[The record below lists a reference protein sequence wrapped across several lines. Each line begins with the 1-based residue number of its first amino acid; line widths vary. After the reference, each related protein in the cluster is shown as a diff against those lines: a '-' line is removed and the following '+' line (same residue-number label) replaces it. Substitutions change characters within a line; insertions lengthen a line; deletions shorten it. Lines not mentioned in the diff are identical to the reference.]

1 MRRLL
6 VILVLALCTA
16 ACGGSDEAPVSE
28 EPDASAA
35 TATTADDTTTTT
47 APPETTAAPS
57 TTTTVAITTT
67 TEAPT
72 AISQVASPAAS
83 TVADLLA
90 LDRPVVAAHGG
101 GDRAY
106 PHSTMYAFVE
116 AALAGTDVLEMDLQ
130 MTADGVLV
138 VHHDAT
144 VDRRTETTGRVRD
157 LTVAELQVLDKAFW
171 FHDRGEARD
180 LPDDQYP
187 FRGMRTGD
195 IEPPAGYTADDFRIE
210 TFRTLAEAF
219 PEHVLDLEIKV
230 PLDNAGENDIA
241 YAIEAARVLAADLE
255 ELDRTDSVIV
265 TSFSSDVMIAFREF
279 APDVATSPGE
289 DEMVAWYLGTGGITE
304 QDVLAQLPPERLG
317 IDILD
322 PELIARIQ
330 AEGIELWIWPNSDDQ
345 ENEAFYRSLFEL
357 GIDGVIA
364 GVPAEGVAAALG

>member
-1 MRRLL
+1 MRRLFA
-6 VILVLALCTA
+6 ILLLAMLTS
-16 ACGGSDEAPVSE
+16 ACGGGESTTSE
-28 EPDASAA
+28 GPDTDAA
-35 TATTADDTTTTT
+35 DTATADDTATT
-47 APPETTAAPS
+47 APPETTTAPS
-57 TTTTVAITTT
+57 TTTTA
-67 TEAPT
+67 APT
-72 AISQVASPAAS
+72 PTPPAPTHAARPP
-83 TVADLLA
+83 TPH
-90 LDRPVVAAHGG
+90 RPVVAAHGG
-101 GDRAY
+101 GDRSY

-130 MTADGVLV
+130 MTADGALV

-157 LTVAELQVLDKAFW
+157 LTVLALQELDKAYW
-171 FHDRGEARD
+171 FHDRGEERD

-195 IEPPAGYTADDFRIE
+195 VEPPAGYTADDFKIE
-210 TFRTLAEAF
+210 TFRTLAETF
-219 PEHVLDLEIKV
+219 PDHVLDLEIKV
-230 PLDNAGENDIA
+230 PLDDDGENDLA
-241 YAIEAARVLAADLE
+241 YAIEAARVLAAPIE

-279 APDVATSPGE
+279 APEVATSPGE
-289 DEMVAWYLGTGGITE
+289 DEMVAWYLGTGGIAE

-330 AEGIELWIWPNSDDQ
+330 AEGIGVWIWPNSDDQ

>member
-1 MRRLL
+1 MRRLFA
-6 VILVLALCTA
+6 ILLLAILTS
-16 ACGGSDEAPVSE
+16 ACGGGGESTTSE
-28 EPDASAA
+28 GPDTDAA
-35 TATTADDTTTTT
+35 DTATADDTATT
-47 APPETTAAPS
+47 APPETTTAPS
-57 TTTTVAITTT
+57 TTTTVATTTT

-72 AISQVASPAAS
+72 AVSQIPTPEAS
-83 TVADLLA
+83 TVADLLS

-101 GDRAY
+101 GDRSY

-130 MTADGVLV
+130 MTADGALV

-157 LTVAELQVLDKAFW
+157 LTVLELQELDKAYW
-171 FHDRGEARD
+171 FHDRGEERD

-195 IEPPAGYTADDFRIE
+195 VEPPAGYTADDFKIE
-210 TFRTLAEAF
+210 TFRTLAETF
-219 PEHVLDLEIKV
+219 PDHVLDLEIKV
-230 PLDNAGENDIA
+230 PLDDDGENDIA
-241 YAIEAARVLAADLE
+241 YAIEAARVLAATIE

-279 APDVATSPGE
+279 APEVATSPGE
-289 DEMVAWYLGTGGITE
+289 DEMVAWYLGTGGIAE

-330 AEGIELWIWPNSDDQ
+330 AEGIGVWIWPNSDDQ

>member
-6 VILVLALCTA
+6 AILILALCTS
-16 ACGGSDEAPVSE
+16 ACGGSDEAPTSE
-28 EPDASAA
+28 GPDANAA
-35 TATTADDTTTTT
+35 EATTADNTTTA
-47 APPETTAAPS
+47 APPETTAAPW
-57 TTTTVAITTT
+57 TTTTVATTTT

-106 PHSTMYAFVE
+106 PHSTMYAFIE

-180 LPDDQYP
+180 LPDDHYP

-195 IEPPAGYTADDFRIE
+195 VEPPAGYTADDFRIE

>member
-1 MRRLL
+1 MRRLFA
-6 VILVLALCTA
+6 ILFLAVLTS
-16 ACGGSDEAPVSE
+16 ACGGGGESTTSE
-28 EPDASAA
+28 GPGTD
-35 TATTADDTTTTT
+35 ADDTATT
-47 APPETTAAPS
+47 APPETTTAPS
-57 TTTTVAITTT
+57 TTTTVATTTT

-72 AISQVASPAAS
+72 AVSQVPTPEAS
-83 TVADLLA
+83 TVADLLS

-101 GDRAY
+101 GDRSY

-157 LTVAELQVLDKAFW
+157 LTVVELQELDKAYW
-171 FHDRGEARD
+171 FHDRGEERD

-195 IEPPAGYTADDFRIE
+195 VEPPAGYTADDFKIE
-210 TFRTLAEAF
+210 TFRTLAETF
-219 PEHVLDLEIKV
+219 PDHVLDLEIKV
-230 PLDNAGENDIA
+230 PLDDDGESDVA
-241 YAIEAARVLAADLE
+241 YAIEAARVLAAAIE

-279 APDVATSPGE
+279 APKVATSPGE
-289 DEMVAWYLGTGGITE
+289 DEMVAWYLGTGGIAE

-330 AEGIELWIWPNSDDQ
+330 AEGIGLWIWPNSDDQ

>member
-6 VILVLALCTA
+6 TILVLVLFAS
-16 ACGGSDEAPVSE
+16 ACGGGDDADETTAGA
-28 EPDASAA
+28 PDAG
-35 TATTADDTTTTT
+35 DETTTT
-47 APPETTAAPS
+47 AAATESTTTAAPETT
-57 TTTTVAITTT
+57 TTTTVAPTTT
-67 TEAPT
+67 TEAPA
-72 AISQVASPAAS
+72 AITRIPTPDAS

-90 LDRPVVAAHGG
+90 LTRPVIAAHGG

-106 PHSTMYAFVE
+106 PHSTMYAFTE

-157 LTVAELQVLDKAFW
+157 LTVAELQALDKAYW
-171 FHDRGEARD
+171 FHDRGEERD

-187 FRGMRTGD
+187 FRGMRTGAV
-195 IEPPAGYTADDFRIE
+195 EPPAGYTADDFRIE
-210 TFRTLAEAF
+210 TFRAVAEAF
-219 PEHVLDLEIKV
+219 PDHVLDIEIKV
-230 PLDNAGENDIA
+230 PLDDADEPDVA
-241 YAIEAARVLAADLE
+241 YAIEAARVLADEIADL
-255 ELDRTDSVIV
+255 DRATSVIV
-265 TSFSSDVMIAFREF
+265 TSFSSDVMIAFRGF
-279 APDVATSPGE
+279 APDIATSPGE
-289 DEMVAWYLGTGGITE
+289 DEMVAWYLGGGELAE

-345 ENEAFYRSLFEL
+345 ENEAFYRSLFDL

-364 GVPAEGVAAALG
+364 GVPAEGVAAIG

>member
-6 VILVLALCTA
+6 AILFLVVLTS
-16 ACGGSDEAPVSE
+16 ACGGDGGSTTSE
-28 EPDASAA
+28 GPGADA
-35 TATTADDTTTTT
+35 ADKATT
-47 APPETTAAPS
+47 APPETTTAPS
-57 TTTTVAITTT
+57 TTTTVATTLT

-72 AISQVASPAAS
+72 AVSQVPTPEAS
-83 TVADLLA
+83 TVANLLS

-101 GDRAY
+101 GDRSY

-138 VHHDAT
+138 VHHDDT

-157 LTVAELQVLDKAFW
+157 LTVLELQELDKAYW
-171 FHDRGEARD
+171 FHNRGEERD

-195 IEPPAGYTADDFRIE
+195 VEPPAGFTADDFKIE
-210 TFRTLAEAF
+210 TFRTLAETF
-219 PEHVLDLEIKV
+219 HDHVLDLEIKV
-230 PLDNAGENDIA
+230 PLDDDGENDIA
-241 YAIEAARVLAADLE
+241 YAIEAARVLAAAIE

-279 APDVATSPGE
+279 APEVATSPGE
-289 DEMVAWYLGTGGITE
+289 DEMLAWYLGAGEIAE

-330 AEGIELWIWPNSDDQ
+330 AEGIGVWIWPNSDDQ

>member
-6 VILVLALCTA
+6 SVLILVLFAS
-16 ACGGSDEAPVSE
+16 ACGGGDGGDE
-28 EPDASAA
+28 
-35 TATTADDTTTTT
+35 TTADAPDAGDEATTTTT
-47 APPETTAAPS
+47 VSETTTTAAPETTT
-57 TTTTVAITTT
+57 TTTTVPPTTT
-67 TEAPT
+67 TDAPP
-72 AISQVASPAAS
+72 AISAVPTPAAS
-83 TVADLLA
+83 TVDELLA
-90 LDRPVVAAHGG
+90 LDRPVIAAHGG

-106 PHSTMYAFVE
+106 PHSTMYAFIQ
-116 AALAGTDVLEMDLQ
+116 AALDGVDVLEMDLQ

-157 LTVAELQVLDKAFW
+157 LTVIELQELDKAYW
-171 FHDRGEARD
+171 FHDRGEERD

-187 FRGMRTGD
+187 FRGMRTGEV
-195 IEPPAGYTADDFRIE
+195 EPPAGYAADDFKIE
-210 TFRTLAEAF
+210 TFRTYATVF
-219 PEHVLDLEIKV
+219 PDHVLDLEIKV
-230 PLDNAGENDIA
+230 PLDDADEPDIA
-241 YAIEAARVLAADLE
+241 YAIEAARVLADEIA
-255 ELDRTDSVIV
+255 ELGRTDSVIV
-265 TSFSSDVMIAFREF
+265 TSFSSEVMVAFREF

-289 DEMVAWYLGTGGITE
+289 DEMVGWYLGTGELAE

-330 AEGIELWIWPNSDDQ
+330 AEGVGLWIWPNSDDQ

-364 GVPAEGVAAALG
+364 GVPAEGVAAIS

>member
-1 MRRLL
+1 
-6 VILVLALCTA
+6 
-16 ACGGSDEAPVSE
+16 
-28 EPDASAA
+28 
-35 TATTADDTTTTT
+35 
-47 APPETTAAPS
+47 
-57 TTTTVAITTT
+57 
-67 TEAPT
+67 
-72 AISQVASPAAS
+72 
-83 TVADLLA
+83 
-90 LDRPVVAAHGG
+90 
-101 GDRAY
+101 
-106 PHSTMYAFVE
+106 MYAFVE

-157 LTVAELQVLDKAFW
+157 LTVLELQELDKAYW
-171 FHDRGEARD
+171 FHDRGEERD

-195 IEPPAGYTADDFRIE
+195 VEPPAGYTADDFKIE
-210 TFRTLAEAF
+210 TFRTLAETF
-219 PEHVLDLEIKV
+219 PDHVLDLEIKV
-230 PLDNAGENDIA
+230 PLDDDGENDVDS
-241 YAIEAARVLAADLE
+241 AIEAARVLAAAIE

-279 APDVATSPGE
+279 APEVATSPGE
-289 DEMVAWYLGTGGITE
+289 DEMVAWYLGAGEIAE
-304 QDVLAQLPPERLG
+304 QDVLAQLPPERIG

-330 AEGIELWIWPNSDDQ
+330 AEGIGLWIWPNSDDQ

>member
-6 VILVLALCTA
+6 VILVLALCTS

-57 TTTTVAITTT
+57 TTTTVATTTT

-72 AISQVASPAAS
+72 AVSQIPTPEAS
-83 TVADLLA
+83 TVADLLS

-101 GDRAY
+101 GDRSY

-157 LTVAELQVLDKAFW
+157 LTVLELQELDKAYW
-171 FHDRGEARD
+171 FHDRGEERD

-195 IEPPAGYTADDFRIE
+195 VEPPAGYTADDFKIE
-210 TFRTLAEAF
+210 TFRTLAETF
-219 PEHVLDLEIKV
+219 PDHVLDLEIKV
-230 PLDNAGENDIA
+230 PLDDDGENDIA
-241 YAIEAARVLAADLE
+241 YAIEAARVLAATIE

-279 APDVATSPGE
+279 APEVATSPGE
-289 DEMVAWYLGTGGITE
+289 DEMVAWYLGTGGIAE

-322 PELIARIQ
+322 PELIARIP
-330 AEGIELWIWPNSDDQ
+330 AEGIGLWIWPNSDDQ

>member
-6 VILVLALCTA
+6 AALFLAMLTS
-16 ACGGSDEAPVSE
+16 ACGGDDGSTTSE
-28 EPDASAA
+28 GPGTDAAD
-35 TATTADDTTTTT
+35 TATADDTATT
-47 APPETTAAPS
+47 APPETTTAPS
-57 TTTTVAITTT
+57 TTTTVATTTT

-72 AISQVASPAAS
+72 AVSQVPTPEAS
-83 TVADLLA
+83 TVADLLS

-101 GDRAY
+101 GDRSY

-157 LTVAELQVLDKAFW
+157 LTVLELQELDKAYW
-171 FHDRGEARD
+171 FHDRGEERD

-195 IEPPAGYTADDFRIE
+195 VEPPAGFTADDFKIE
-210 TFRTLAEAF
+210 TFQTLAETF
-219 PEHVLDLEIKV
+219 PDHVLDLEIKV
-230 PLDNAGENDIA
+230 PLDDDGENDIA
-241 YAIEAARVLAADLE
+241 YAIEAARVLAAAIE

-279 APDVATSPGE
+279 APEVATSPGE
-289 DEMVAWYLGTGGITE
+289 DEMLAWYLGAGEIAE

-330 AEGIELWIWPNSDDQ
+330 AEGIGLWIWPNSDDQ

>member
-1 MRRLL
+1 M
-6 VILVLALCTA
+6 
-16 ACGGSDEAPVSE
+16 SE

-35 TATTADDTTTTT
+35 AATTADDTTTTT

-195 IEPPAGYTADDFRIE
+195 VEPPTGYTADDFRIE

-279 APDVATSPGE
+279 APNVATSPGE

-304 QDVLAQLPPERLG
+304 QDVLAHLPPERLG

-357 GIDGVIA
+357 GVDGVIA